1 MASFLDFLNKDKVSL
16 SNRIYIYPDIPREKA
31 VNAIRKMS
39 DGVAVYYEDVRVL
52 IDTTLLGSG
61 KSGVMITDT
70 HIFLRADF
78 DNPICR
84 SVDDIFSI
92 EAKKSLFGLPIIYI
106 NDKKILKLENMDSP
120 PVEYIIQCFSN
131 YIEYLDEEPDEEL
144 DDDEAE
150 ALLEEI
156 LKELPPEKREIT
168 GELLRQGRLAKSQE
182 EVDKLKEVME
192 LYVESSESNDSEIKK
207 LISGYK
213 SASSTKE
220 KYLLIDMMKR
230 NIEFVNDND
239 IEDEVEESILN
250 VYNQDNFIAIYK
262 HIRSSEMKMLFG
274 TINFFIDDPIRD
286 IKNHICKCI
295 LDNSIYIRENYFER
309 LGVRGFLNDFSLFDT
324 TVYITTLLWNELD
337 NRKIEHKQIKNM
349 LYEGVNLF
357 FDKKPNFV
365 NNIIGV
371 SEDSVSYPS
380 AFDYTVSE
388 RKEKLTNIYY
398 ARLALSNLNGRFISS
413 LPNELEKLDAKKFED
428 NLFSTHFFELLHIIE
443 REARAN
449 DEVINSY
456 RKRLIEIDKEFAFII
471 FVTAMPILHITEGI
485 SQIVRDEINF
495 DLSKDTKLHR
505 NIELT
510 CDNIYDLIQKIK

>member
-192 LYVESSESNDSEIKK
+192 LYVESLESNDSEVKK

-220 KYLLIDMMKR
+220 KDLLIDMMKR
-230 NIEFVNDND
+230 NIQSMDND
-239 IEDEVEESILN
+239 ESYIENENNSVLKYYPMDNIISI
-250 VYNQDNFIAIYK
+250 Y
-262 HIRSSEMKMLFG
+262 RSVRSTEAKLVLG
-274 TINFFIDDPIRD
+274 AINFFNTDPSSEL
-286 IKNHICKCI
+286 KGVVAKCI
-295 LDNSIYIRENYFER
+295 LDNTIYIREIYFENR
-309 LGVRGFLNDFSLFDT
+309 RIRNLLNDAAVFET
-324 TVYITTLLWNELD
+324 TLYITALIWNELG
-337 NRKIEHKQIKNM
+337 NRGFDDKIIKYI
-349 LYEGVNLF
+349 LSEGINDMFTDKFYSQFPKFASNVISISEENLIMF
-357 FDKKPNFV
+357 ATEDKEILRMV
-365 NNIIGV
+365 
-371 SEDSVSYPS
+371 
-380 AFDYTVSE
+380 
-388 RKEKLTNIYY
+388 YY
-398 ARLALSNLNGRFISS
+398 ARLVLSNLLGRSGWKLTDQIENIMNAMQNEDSPFYVLSDKIEEA
-413 LPNELEKLDAKKFED
+413 LHKAKERVEQIQQNNPNAINNEL
-428 NLFSTHFFELLHIIE
+428 
-443 REARAN
+443 
-449 DEVINSY
+449 
-456 RKRLIEIDKEFAFII
+456 FILVYI
-471 FVTAMPILHITEGI
+471 MQFILADI
-485 SQIVRDEINF
+485 SDVLKNEMKF
-495 DLSKDTKLHR
+495 DLLEDRKLHY
-505 NIELT
+505 NIQSSCSEMV
-510 CDNIYDLIQKIK
+510 DLIKKIR